1 VKRFF
6 PKGHQTC
13 CPISAQPDANALIYK
28 WALTPEGITKNRK
41 TAGAEKML
49 SPFKSGGLRKKEYA
63 KDVLFS

>member
-1 VKRFF
+1 
-6 PKGHQTC
+6 
-13 CPISAQPDANALIYK
+13 LIYK